1 MVTRIQMR
9 TLSSVQSPFKN
20 PSHDMTWIPPHFFY
34 FFHLFIDV
42 PGIMSNLLTNPDSLV
57 IVFVVRVVSGVVRL
71 HLGQRRADV
80 AGRGSIKIYIF
91 PLRGEMICLFS
102 LGVFKC
108 IQKMAKL
115 CKLTVKWAHRSS
127 NINIPE
133 AQLDLASIR
142 AKAIRPKSP
151 PPAIVL
157 KLLF

>member
-57 IVFVVRVVSGVVRL
+57 IVFVVRVVSGVVGL

-115 CKLTVKWAHRSS
+115 CKLTVK
-127 NINIPE
+127 
-133 AQLDLASIR
+133 
-142 AKAIRPKSP
+142 
-151 PPAIVL
+151 
-157 KLLF
+157 